1 MTELFRASLAQG
13 EQRDIAAR
21 RYVGRIAVEQLSEC
35 SPGGRRQLRL
45 PLFLFLGV
53 GGRRLS
59 LEDRDV
65 IDSVVREPR
74 TQRLGCRRF
83 EVSRDALA
91 VEVAAADDPAIKPI
105 GLVQTDDEGAVI
117 QSSAPAT
124 SNAMATGPLIA
135 VSAARSDA
143 PSDSSRYR
151 PSKMYEPRV
160 SSR

>member
-105 GLVQTDDEGAVI
+105 GLVQTDDERAGAFRQCRVQPGDGGI
-117 QSSAPAT
+117 RGTDLRQELLVT
-124 SNAMATGPLIA
+124 L
-135 VSAARSDA
+135 
-143 PSDSSRYR
+143 SRG
-151 PSKMYEPRV
+151 EE
-160 SSR
+160 